1 VITYHCDICNNQIHT
16 PQEGYYLILKSAAV
30 LENNNPFILPVAD
43 PHEVRNLICANCCAM
58 VGKAILQRT
67 PETRIQVVMS
77 KGTNATLLSEKEV
90 LMTPSLSIIL
100 DATMVQKKVI
110 EFFAEEAKKYA
121 QKEKGP
127 STTVPGNI
135 KI

>member
-1 VITYHCDICNNQIHT
+1 
-16 PQEGYYLILKSAAV
+16 
-30 LENNNPFILPVAD
+30 
-43 PHEVRNLICANCCAM
+43 M

-77 KGTNATLLSEKEV
+77 QGTSATLLSEKEV

>member
-1 VITYHCDICNNQIHT
+1 MI
-16 PQEGYYLILKSAAV
+16 
-30 LENNNPFILPVAD
+30 
-43 PHEVRNLICANCCAM
+43 
-58 VGKAILQRT
+58 GKAILRRT

-77 KGTNATLLSEKEV
+77 QGTKMSLLSEKEV

-100 DATMVQKKVI
+100 NATMVQKKVI
-110 EFFAEEAKKYA
+110 EFFAEKAKKYA
-121 QKEKGP
+121 QKNKGP